1 MAATEEQL
9 AICQSDAQVMLIKA
23 GAGTGKTTTL
33 RGMAQRNPQT
43 KMLYLAFNRAVKEEA
58 VSKFGNNVR
67 PMTAHGMAFA
77 KIGKEY
83 ANTPDKLAS
92 GDLKPFHV
100 APIIKPTL
108 SKIPAAMGNLYGG
121 RVIEAVK
128 AFMVSADAELS
139 EQHLSV
145 SGAPAEKK
153 HFMPERILR
162 DAKLVWEAMGDLKNP
177 LPMMH
182 DGYLKLFQLS
192 GPKLWYDAI
201 LLDEAQD
208 TNPVTQ
214 ALVEAQGH
222 ARRIY
227 VGDEHQAI
235 YSFRGARN
243 AMSQVQ
249 ADAEF
254 MLTGSFR
261 FGSAVAD
268 LANELLEAKGET
280 ELRLRGLGAAS
291 KVGPLAPNTPHTYIA
306 RGNSALFARAVQ
318 ALEDNERFSF
328 VGPLYNYRLD
338 LITQTFEFSC
348 GNKVKDPFLSGFRDF
363 VDLEEYAEAM
373 EDHEWAG
380 RCKLVNKYGKRIPF
394 LVSKIQEKAGTY
406 PGPGAQPQVVLTS
419 AHRSKGLEFDQV
431 IMANDFMDFFDE
443 EAGQWLDFSNPSAH
457 EVEGVNLQYVA
468 ATRAKRFL
476 EIGEKLA
483 DFRIHHQS
491 ENAKKAR
498 AGVSNTARSKQ
509 IA

>member
-1 MAATEEQL
+1 MPATEEQL
-9 AICQSDAQVMLIKA
+9 AICQSDAQVMLIRA

-33 RGMAQRNPQT
+33 RGLAQRSPQS
-43 KMLYLAFNRAVKEEA
+43 KMLYLAFNRAIKEEA
-58 VSKFGNNVR
+58 ASKFTSNVK

-77 KIGKEY
+77 RVGKDY

-100 APIIKPTL
+100 APAIKNSL
-108 SKIPAAMGNLYGG
+108 SKIPASMGNLYGG
-121 RVIEAVK
+121 RVIEAIK
-128 AFMVSADAELS
+128 SFIISGDPEIAEH
-139 EQHLSV
+139 HLSL

-153 HFMPERILR
+153 HFMPDRILA
-162 DAKLVWEAMGDLKNP
+162 DAKQVWEAMCDLKNP

-192 GPKLWYDAI
+192 SPKLWYDTI

-208 TNPVTQ
+208 TNPVIQ
-214 ALVEAQGH
+214 AIVEAQGH
-222 ARRIY
+222 TRRIY

-235 YSFRGARN
+235 YSFRGAQN
-243 AMSQVQ
+243 AMAQVQ

-254 MLTGSFR
+254 FLTGSFR
-261 FGSAVAD
+261 FGPEVAR

-280 ELRLRGLGAAS
+280 QLHLRGLGAPS
-291 KVGPLAPNTPHTYIA
+291 KVGALAEHLPHTYIS

-318 ALEDNERFSF
+318 ALDDNEKFSF

-338 LITQTFEFSC
+338 LVTQTFEFSS
-348 GNKVKDPFLSGFRDF
+348 GNKVRDPFLSAFRDF

-380 RCKLVNKYGKRIPF
+380 RCKLVNKYSKRIPY

-406 PGPGAQPQVVLTS
+406 PGPGAPKVVLSS
-419 AHRSKGLEFDQV
+419 AHRAKGLEFDNV
-431 IMANDFMDFFDE
+431 KLANDFMDFFDE
-443 EAGQWLDFSNPSAH
+443 ESGEWVDLTSPNGKQ
-457 EVEGVNLQYVA
+457 VEEVNLQYVA

-476 EIGEKLA
+476 EIGEKLT
-483 DFRIHHQS
+483 DFREHYNNQKAKQS
-491 ENAKKAR
+491 QSAA
-498 AGVSNTARSKQ
+498 SARSKV
-509 IA
+509 A